1 MSYILQ
7 VVRGRSE
14 TNTLKL
20 MDGINSIGRHDDCLI
35 RIRSSQV
42 SRRHC
47 ELHVDDSKLLVR
59 DLGSSNGTFVNGKR
73 VLGQQALRPGD
84 VLTVGGVTLK
94 IDQAQDSAARA
105 QPSAATTG
113 PKPGDTAEVDAIA
126 IEDDDL
132 GLEEEFEIDIDEEPE
147 HMDIIP
153 LDDEPHPAKPATASQ
168 PAATPGPSVSRDKPK
183 QAEEPTDLAQPATK
197 APATPEDEDAVAQFL
212 MDLKLDDED

>member
-1 MSYILQ
+1 MNYILQ

-20 MDGINSIGRHDDCLI
+20 MDGVNSVGRHDDCLI

-47 ELHVDDSKLLVR
+47 ELHLDMDKLIVR

-73 VLGQQALRPGD
+73 VLGQQALKAGD

-94 IDQAQDSAARA
+94 IDRAKDSATQAQESPAKT
-105 QPSAATTG
+105 P
-113 PKPGDTAEVDAIA
+113 PKPGDTAVVDAIA
-126 IEDDDL
+126 IEEEDL
-132 GLEEEFEIDIDEEPE
+132 GLEEEFEIDIDEEPV

-153 LDDEPHPAKPATASQ
+153 LDDEPRPAKPAVASQ
-168 PAATPGPSVSRDKPK
+168 PAPTPAPSVSRDKPK
-183 QAEEPTDLAQPATK
+183 QDNKATDLAQP
-197 APATPEDEDAVAQFL
+197 PAKTQASPEEEDAVAQFL

>member
-1 MSYILQ
+1 MNYILQ

-20 MDGINSIGRHDDCLI
+20 MDGVNSIGRHDDCLI

-47 ELHVDDSKLLVR
+47 ELHLDMGKLIIR

-73 VLGQQALRPGD
+73 VLGQQALKAGD

-94 IDQAQDSAARA
+94 IDRAQDSLQA
-105 QPSAATTG
+105 PESPATTG

-126 IEDDDL
+126 IEEDDL

-153 LDDEPHPAKPATASQ
+153 LDDEPRPAEPAVASKPVPT
-168 PAATPGPSVSRDKPK
+168 PAPSVSRDKPK
-183 QAEEPTDLAQPATK
+183 QADETTDLSQPPAK
-197 APATPEDEDAVAQFL
+197 APATAEEEDAVAQFL

>member
-1 MSYILQ
+1 MNYILQ

-14 TNTLKL
+14 TKTLKL
-20 MDGINSIGRHDDCLI
+20 MDGVNSIGRHDDCLI

-47 ELHVDDSKLLVR
+47 ELHLDMDKLIIR

-73 VLGQQALRPGD
+73 VLGQQALKAGD

-94 IDQAQDSAARA
+94 IDRAQDSLQA
-105 QPSAATTG
+105 PESPATTG

-126 IEDDDL
+126 IEEDDL

-153 LDDEPHPAKPATASQ
+153 LDDEPHPAEPAVATM
-168 PAATPGPSVSRDKPK
+168 PAPTPAPSVSRDKPK
-183 QAEEPTDLAQPATK
+183 QADETTDLSQPAAK
-197 APATPEDEDAVAQFL
+197 APATAEEEDAVAQFL

>member
-20 MDGINSIGRHDDCLI
+20 MDGVNSIGRHDDCLI

-47 ELHVDDSKLLVR
+47 ELHLDMGKLIVR

-73 VLGQQALRPGD
+73 VLGQQALKPGD

-94 IDQAQDSAARA
+94 IDRA
-105 QPSAATTG
+105 QEAAGAQAAPATTG

-153 LDDEPHPAKPATASQ
+153 LDDEPRPAKPAVASQ
-168 PAATPGPSVSRDKPK
+168 PAPTPVPPVSGAKPK
-183 QAEEPTDLAQPATK
+183 PADEATDLGQPPTK
-197 APATPEDEDAVAQFL
+197 APATAEEEDAVAQFL

>member
-1 MSYILQ
+1 MNYILQ

-14 TNTLKL
+14 TNTLRL
-20 MDGINSIGRHDDCLI
+20 MDGVNSIGRHDDCLI

-47 ELHVDDSKLLVR
+47 ELHLDSGKLLVR

-73 VLGQQALRPGD
+73 VLGQQALKPGD

-94 IDQAQDSAARA
+94 IDRAQDSEAPASPA
-105 QPSAATTG
+105 VTG

-126 IEDDDL
+126 IEEDDL

-153 LDDEPHPAKPATASQ
+153 LDDEPRPAKPAVAGQ
-168 PAATPGPSVSRDKPK
+168 AAPTPPPSVTRDKPK
-183 QAEEPTDLAQPATK
+183 QADETTDLAQPSTK
-197 APATPEDEDAVAQFL
+197 APVTAEEENAVAQFL

>member
-1 MSYILQ
+1 
-7 VVRGRSE
+7 
-14 TNTLKL
+14 
-20 MDGINSIGRHDDCLI
+20 MDGVNSIGRHDDCLI

-47 ELHVDDSKLLVR
+47 ELHLDNDKLLLR

-73 VLGQQALRPGD
+73 VLGQQALNPGD

-94 IDQAQDSAARA
+94 LDRAQDSAAQASPAR
-105 QPSAATTG
+105 TG

-153 LDDEPHPAKPATASQ
+153 LDDEPRPAKPAAASQ
-168 PAATPGPSVSRDKPK
+168 PAPTPAPSASGDMPK
-183 QAEEPTDLAQPATK
+183 QAEETTDLAQPATK
-197 APATPEDEDAVAQFL
+197 APATAEEEDAVAQFL

>member
-1 MSYILQ
+1 MNYILQ

-20 MDGINSIGRHDDCLI
+20 MDGVNSIGRHDDCLI

-47 ELHVDDSKLLVR
+47 ELHLDMGKLIIR

-73 VLGQQALRPGD
+73 VLGQQALNAGD

-94 IDQAQDSAARA
+94 IDRAQDSLQA
-105 QPSAATTG
+105 PESPATTG

-126 IEDDDL
+126 IEEDDL

-153 LDDEPHPAKPATASQ
+153 LDDEPRPAKPAVASKPVPT
-168 PAATPGPSVSRDKPK
+168 PAPSVSRDQPK
-183 QAEEPTDLAQPATK
+183 QADETTDLSQPPAK
-197 APATPEDEDAVAQFL
+197 APATAEEEDAVAQFL